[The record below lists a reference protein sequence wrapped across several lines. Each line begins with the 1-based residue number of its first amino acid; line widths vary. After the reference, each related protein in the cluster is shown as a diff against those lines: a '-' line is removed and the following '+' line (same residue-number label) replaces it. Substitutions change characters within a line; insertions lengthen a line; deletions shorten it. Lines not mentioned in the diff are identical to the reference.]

1 MFGADWCKCTPLN
14 PLTLKLTLTVM
25 GLQPIP
31 QGRREER
38 PVSCFVPGSGPMQPN
53 MASLARDAAS
63 LVASRER
70 QRGFIPSVVCNET
83 YGTMLDLASPP
94 LTGPSLP
101 GGPGVPVPP
110 LPPRN
115 PGKGEPSLR
124 RTSPASQQP
133 LCG

>member
-1 MFGADWCKCTPLN
+1 MVCLVRKAPLA
-14 PLTLKLTLTVM
+14 LKLPSNVLD
-25 GLQPIP
+25 LQPIP

-83 YGTMLDLASPP
+83 YGTMLDLGSPTAGG
-94 LTGPSLP
+94 LSLP
-101 GGPGVPVPP
+101 GGPMVPVPP

-115 PGKGEPSLR
+115 PGKGESSLR
-124 RTSPASQQP
+124 QTSPASQQP
-133 LCG
+133 LKR